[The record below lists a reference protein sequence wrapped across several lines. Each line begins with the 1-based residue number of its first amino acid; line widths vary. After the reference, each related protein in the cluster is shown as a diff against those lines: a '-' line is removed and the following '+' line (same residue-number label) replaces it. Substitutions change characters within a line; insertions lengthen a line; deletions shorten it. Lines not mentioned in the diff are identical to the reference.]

1 MKLSFLGGAYE
12 VGGSC
17 ILLTI
22 DNKKILFD
30 CGIRQSA
37 GKDPLPDFSIIQAL
51 GGLDA
56 IIISHAH
63 LDHTGSLPL
72 ISREYPLARIYM
84 TRMTKDLIRVLLY
97 DSIKIMGSREYEIP
111 LYAEKDVE
119 DMLNRV
125 YPLNF
130 QADTYIFDDIKLT
143 FYNAGHI
150 AGAACVYI
158 QGTEGAVFYSGD
170 FSVFSQ
176 KTVEGAKLPKL
187 RPDAAIFES
196 TYGDKLHSNRDNEEE
211 RLIELV
217 EECIKKKGKMLIPA
231 FALGRAQEV
240 LLILKRAINKG
251 KLKDVEIY
259 CDGMIRNINTVYKL
273 NPLYLR
279 GSLGKKILKGS
290 EPFYD
295 DNVKAVGTKEE
306 RDKIL
311 ESDKPVIIVSSSGML
326 TGGPSQTYAEKIAAF
341 ENGYIVL
348 TGYQD
353 EESPGRRLLNLL
365 DERPEDRIL
374 ELNDKKIPVRC
385 RIERIGLSAH
395 SDKGEIKS
403 LVNHICHKNIFLVHG
418 EESAM
423 QSLSKELAKDIRG
436 RIYTPKCGETI
447 DIYIRNKREQW
458 RKQIPYVMHKKDES
472 LEENISALWAFIL
485 KNYGDR
491 FFTTEEILFIWRG
504 SAKARSG
511 EVDSLQKL
519 ILDSPYFESD
529 MRRLFLF
536 KAKSAE
542 EVEETLKPVEF
553 KQNEIND
560 LVKTYFSE
568 YSYKKASLILEDK
581 KVILNFD
588 FPKAIDRTIYKKAK
602 EFEDTTKW
610 KIEINEQTN
619 INSVNA
625 LIKDKLGKGEVRKI
639 SYFLSENTVIVIL
652 NDEQGLEEEIEE
664 IKHTTGLNIKVSGT
678 SSNTEGTVEN
688 DYYKAGTGNR
698 LEQNE
703 ALKLV
708 DDAFSG
714 EEFKPYR
721 KSVKTLGENKYIEL
735 AFISPVIGRRFKE
748 RIEELA
754 SITGWDMSIGNSVNQ
769 NEIIA
774 LAANLCSE
782 NGIKLKKNPSF
793 NPANMNVALKVEGD
807 NEDVLESIKDSFE
820 YKTGCKLIY

>member
-17 ILLTI
+17 ILLSI
-22 DNKKILFD
+22 DNKRILFD
-30 CGIRQSA
+30 CGIRQSS

-97 DSIKIMGSREYEIP
+97 DSIKIMSGRECEIP

-125 YPLNF
+125 YPINF
-130 QADTYIFDDIKLT
+130 ESDTYIFDNLKLT

-217 EECIKKKGKMLIPA
+217 DECIKKKGKMLIPA

-251 KLKDVEIY
+251 KISDVEIY
-259 CDGMIRNINTVYKL
+259 ADGMIRNINTVYKL

-279 GSLGKKILKGS
+279 GSLGKKILKGT

-295 DNVKAVGTKEE
+295 DNVKPIEKKEE
-306 RDKIL
+306 RDNVLK
-311 ESDKPVIIVSSSGML
+311 SDKPVVIVSSSGML
-326 TGGPSQTYAEKIAAF
+326 TGGPSQSYAEKIALL

-353 EESPGRRLLNLL
+353 EESPGRKLLNLVT
-365 DERPEDRIL
+365 EKPEDRIL
-374 ELNDKKIPVRC
+374 EINGKKIPVRC
-385 RIERIGLSAH
+385 RVEQIGLSAH

-403 LVNHICHKNIFLVHG
+403 LVNHICHNNIFLVHG
-418 EESAM
+418 EEGAL
-423 QSLSKELAKDIRG
+423 QSLSRELAKDVRG
-436 RIYTPKCGETI
+436 RVYTPKCGETI
-447 DIYIRNKREQW
+447 DVYIRNKREQW
-458 RKQIPYVMHKKDES
+458 RKQIPRVMHKKDEIE
-472 LEENISALWAFIL
+472 EENLSELWSFIY
-485 KNYGDR
+485 KNYGDKL
-491 FFTTEEILFIWRG
+491 FTTEEVLFIWKG
-504 SAKARSG
+504 SSKSRSS
-511 EVDSLQKL
+511 EVDRLQKL

-536 KAKSAE
+536 KAKSTE
-542 EVEETLKPVEF
+542 QVEEALKPAEL

-560 LVKTYFSE
+560 FIKTCFQE
-568 YSYKKASLILEDK
+568 YPYKKASLILEEK

-588 FPKAIDRTIYKKAK
+588 FPKAIGKTIYKRAK
-602 EFEDTTKW
+602 EFEDSTQW

-619 INSVNA
+619 INSVNT
-625 LIKDKLGKGEVRKI
+625 LIKDKLYKGGIRKI
-639 SYFLSENTVIVIL
+639 SYYLAEDTVVVIL
-652 NDEQGLEEEIEE
+652 NEEQCLKNEVDE
-664 IKHTTGLNIKVSGT
+664 IKKITGLNVKIVGAGKAAE
-678 SSNTEGTVEN
+678 NMEN
-688 DYYKAGTGNR
+688 DYYKSDSGNR

-708 DDAFSG
+708 EEVFLT

-721 KSVKTLGENKYIEL
+721 KSIKAARENKYIEL
-735 AFISPVIGRRFKE
+735 TFISPDIGRKQE
-748 RIEELA
+748 DKIIKLA
-754 SITGWDMSIGNSVNQ
+754 EMTGWDISIGSAVNQ
-769 NEIIA
+769 NEVIA
-774 LAANLCSE
+774 LAADLCSQH
-782 NGIKLKKNPSF
+782 GVRLKKNPSF
-793 NPANMNVALKVEGD
+793 NPSNMNVTLKIEEGNEEALA
-807 NEDVLESIKDSFE
+807 LIKDNFE
-820 YKTGCKLIY
+820 YKTGCKLAY